1 MTAKPTSGVIV
12 SDRRII
18 DCKCEAVPT
27 EVASLNTVVVHGD
40 PSELMILNIKLG
52 PA

>member
-18 DCKCEAVPT
+18 DCKCEAAPT
-27 EVASLNTVVVHGD
+27 GVAQPERWYGSWRLPVN
-40 PSELMILNIKLG
+40 L
-52 PA
+52 